1 MEQQDRIMDGDL
13 QTLGLQSI
21 LKMLALSEKTGKLFV
36 SSGPETLSVSL
47 RKGQIVGLHE
57 EGVAQADLLGMLCLV
72 GKLDPPRAQMIRELA
87 QGNMQ
92 IALTMLV
99 ERGWMSADEMQQR
112 LEFAVT
118 QSISHALRWVNGR
131 FAFHRQLIPLESKM
145 RPLDVDSVLL
155 EALRQADEWEE
166 IVAGGVTQLTR
177 TTVARWLPEVSR
189 DVASLGLSQ
198 DCIEVL
204 CLANGELPLQAVALV
219 LMTPEARVA
228 RNMARLLELRLIEVV
243 DTALEAELQADL
255 SNIIIKGQHMLAQR
269 RNSPTPEQHLLG
281 LITTLSECINRLL
294 IHHGHYARNL
304 RGRGQVP
311 QDDIVRYL
319 DHRFDQ
325 KLHMLT
331 KQHYPILDTATF
343 AYGQL
348 DCNDILT
355 LNKVVKGE
363 QLEEFYWEAV
373 QGLAAFLRM
382 VFAELLQDE
391 VGASHTGRQLGV
403 AWKIFLSEIDH
414 EIQQYQIYRARRSVQ
429 QARGRESMMPSSP
442 MGIVQNWHGIPENN
456 GDYLSP
462 GTGRRSI

>member
-1 MEQQDRIMDGDL
+1 MEQQDRIMDGNL

-57 EGVAQADLLGMLCLV
+57 EGVAQADLLAMLCLV

-92 IALTMLV
+92 IALAMLV
-99 ERGWMSADEMQQR
+99 ERGWMSADEMQHR

-131 FAFHRQLIPLESKM
+131 FAFHRQLIPLDSKM

-177 TTVARWLPEVSR
+177 TTVARWLPEVSK
-189 DVASLGLSQ
+189 DVGSLGLSQ

-204 CLANGELPLQAVALV
+204 CLSNGELPLQAVSLV

-228 RNMARLLELRLIEVV
+228 RNMARLLELKLIEVV
-243 DTALEAELQADL
+243 DTALETELQGDL
-255 SNIIIKGQHMLAQR
+255 SNIIIKGQHILAQR

-281 LITTLSECINRLL
+281 LITTLSECINGLL
-294 IHHGHYARNL
+294 IHHGRYARHL
-304 RGRGQVP
+304 RGRGHVP

-319 DHRFDQ
+319 DRRFAQ

-382 VFAELLQDE
+382 IFAELLQDE
-391 VGASHTGRQLGV
+391 VGTSHTGRQLGV

-414 EIQQYQIYRARRSVQ
+414 EIQQYQIYRARRNVQ

-442 MGIVQNWHGIPENN
+442 MSIVQNWHGVPENN